1 MTDDVQPQPETPAP
15 AAAATAAASAAA
27 AGAAAPVHVGIDV
40 SKATLDLC
48 VRPSGRTLRVDN
60 DDAGVRR
67 IIDLLAPL
75 APQLIVIEATGRYHR
90 RLAADLLD
98 AELRVAVVNPRQARD
113 FARALGLLAKT
124 DTIDA
129 NVLAQF
135 AAVGHLRP
143 CEKQPAGRA
152 ALDER
157 VTRRRQVVHMLVM
170 EKNRL
175 EGLRDKLTI
184 RSIKKVIR
192 VLEQQREDLDRQIAE
207 LIEGD
212 DDWRG
217 RHEILTSVPGVGDT
231 TANLLVTE
239 LPELGKVNRE
249 QLAALVGVAPVNR
262 DSGALRGTRTCFG
275 GRPHVRA
282 GLYMAIISAMRFN
295 PLIKAFA
302 DRLIAKGKPF
312 KLVAT
317 ACMHKLLT
325 ILNVMIRDGK
335 TWNPKAAA

>member
-1 MTDDVQPQPETPAP
+1 MTDDVQPPPATPAP
-15 AAAATAAASAAA
+15 AAAA
-27 AGAAAPVHVGIDV
+27 AGVAAPMHVGIDV
-40 SKATLDLC
+40 SKARLDLC
-48 VRPSGRTLRVDN
+48 VRPSGQTIAVDN
-60 DDAGVRR
+60 DDAGVKRV
-67 IIDLLAPL
+67 IEFLAPL
-75 APQLIVIEATGRYHR
+75 APALIVVEATGRYHR
-90 RLAADLLD
+90 RLAADLLE
-98 AELRVAVVNPRQARD
+98 AGLRVAVVNPRQARD
-113 FARALGLLAKT
+113 FARALGMLAKT
-124 DTIDA
+124 DVIDA
-129 NVLAQF
+129 RVLAQF

-143 CEKQPAGRA
+143 CERQPANRA

-184 RSIKKVIR
+184 RSVKRVIR
-192 VLEQQREDLDRQIAE
+192 VLEQQREELDRQIAE

-239 LPELGKVNRE
+239 LPELGRVNRA

-262 DSGALRGTRTCFG
+262 DSGQMRGTRACFG

-282 GLYMAIISAMRFN
+282 ALYMSIISAIRFN

-302 DRLIAKGKPF
+302 ARLTARGKPF

-317 ACMHKLLT
+317 ACMHKMLT

-335 TWNPKAAA
+335 TWNPQAA